1 MRVIGKFLATGMA
14 LMLLLALGC
23 GGDDDDGQAQSAP
36 PATTAAAASGATQA
50 QESAPE
56 SVGTPTGPS
65 ANTDTVLEEATLQ
78 ATAPGG
84 FSSQADQVTALLGIY
99 WAAFNDYDAD
109 AALAILEESYKAM
122 RESSIRAEITQLKAD
137 AVVLEWT
144 QDSLLR
150 KTGPTSASIFAL
162 VEYPTG
168 SRRFTF
174 QFTESARGQ
183 GDWLINYAEETE

>member
-1 MRVIGKFLATGMA
+1 MRVKGKSLAAGIA
-14 LMLLLALGC
+14 LMLLLAVGC
-23 GGDDDDGQAQSAP
+23 GGGDDDGQAQSAP
-36 PATTAAAASGATQA
+36 PATTSASGATQA

-65 ANTDTVLEEATLQ
+65 ANTDTGLEKATLE

-84 FSSQADQVTALLGIY
+84 FSSQADQVTAIMGSY
-99 WAAFNDYDAD
+99 WTEFNAYDAD
-109 AALAILEESYKAM
+109 AALALLQESYRAT
-122 RESSIRAEITQLKAD
+122 RESAVRAEVAQLKAD
-137 AVVLEWT
+137 AVVLEWK

-150 KTGPTSASIFAL
+150 NTGPTSASIFVL

-174 QFTESARGQ
+174 QFVESARGQ
-183 GDWLINYAEETE
+183 GDWLINFAEETE